1 MPYFLNTSNCDISYM
16 GCTVQAGKVGYI
28 EGSPLDA
35 RLVPT
40 SNPAEECERTQ
51 DKPVCAK
58 KRRRK
63 QTRAVEA
70 DSGSTSTEPESLELL
85 SSSEE
90 VDASTLQGS
99 SAEQQDMQTDEV
111 QMSQ

>member
-1 MPYFLNTSNCDISYM
+1 M

-35 RLVPT
+35 RLVPA
-40 SNPAEECERTQ
+40 SKPAEECEQPQ

-70 DSGSTSTEPESLELL
+70 DSGSTSTEPESPELL
-85 SSSEE
+85 SISEE
-90 VDASTLQGS
+90 ADASTLRNS
-99 SAEQQDMQTDEV
+99 SAEQQDTQTDEV
-111 QMSQ
+111 QLSQ

>member
-1 MPYFLNTSNCDISYM
+1 M
-16 GCTVQAGKVGYI
+16 GYTVQAGKVGYI

-35 RLVPT
+35 RLVPA
-40 SNPAEECERTQ
+40 SKPDEACEPQQ
-51 DKPVCAK
+51 DKPVSAK

-70 DSGSTSTEPESLELL
+70 ASDSTSTEPESPELL
-85 SSSEE
+85 SSSED
-90 VDASTLQGS
+90 VDASTLQDS

-111 QMSQ
+111 QLSK